1 MAYAGVCLDDLQWK
15 ASRRRSALDGVMREN
30 NAQPK
35 NQASVPTKDQKGKA
49 VFEPNFGKVRG
60 SIWEN
65 QSQKTGKVYYK
76 MSIRRIERDESG
88 DEYLANSFWP
98 EDLKEVA
105 SVATACRIWLQDNTG
120 VFEEQREWKA
130 EKAKRSK
137 KRASKAKTA
146 DSDSPVSE

>member
-1 MAYAGVCLDDLQWK
+1 M
-15 ASRRRSALDGVMREN
+15 
-30 NAQPK
+30 
-35 NQASVPTKDQKGKA
+35 
-49 VFEPNFGKVRG
+49 FEPSFGKVRG

-65 QSQKTGKVYYK
+65 QSLKTGKVYYK
-76 MSIRRIERDESG
+76 VSIRRIEQDESG

-130 EKAKRSK
+130 AKAKRSK
-137 KRASKAKTA
+137 KRASTTKTP

>member
-1 MAYAGVCLDDLQWK
+1 MK
-15 ASRRRSALDGVMREN
+15 ES

-35 NQASVPTKDQKGKA
+35 NQASVPTKDLKGKA
-49 VFEPNFGKVRG
+49 VFEPSFGKVRG
-60 SIWEN
+60 SVWEN
-65 QSQKTGKVYYK
+65 QSQKDGRIYYK
-76 MSIRRIERDESG
+76 TSVRRIERDASG

-98 EDLKEVA
+98 EDLDGLA

-130 EKAKRSK
+130 AKAKRSK
-137 KRASKAKTA
+137 KRASTAKTA

>member
-1 MAYAGVCLDDLQWK
+1 MK
-15 ASRRRSALDGVMREN
+15 ES

-35 NQASVPTKDQKGKA
+35 NQASVPTKDLKGKA
-49 VFEPNFGKVRG
+49 VFEPSFGKVRG
-60 SIWEN
+60 SVWEN
-65 QSQKTGKVYYK
+65 QSQKDGRIYYK
-76 MSIRRIERDESG
+76 TSVRRIERDASG

-98 EDLKEVA
+98 EDLDGLA

-130 EKAKRSK
+130 AKAKRSK
-137 KRASKAKTA
+137 KRDASKAKTP

>member
-1 MAYAGVCLDDLQWK
+1 MK
-15 ASRRRSALDGVMREN
+15 ES

-35 NQASVPTKDQKGKA
+35 KQASVPTKDLKGKA
-49 VFEPNFGKVRG
+49 VFEPSFGKVRG
-60 SIWEN
+60 SVWEN
-65 QSQKTGKVYYK
+65 QSQKDGRIYYK
-76 MSIRRIERDESG
+76 TSVRRIERDASG

-98 EDLKEVA
+98 EDLDGLA

-130 EKAKRSK
+130 AKAKRSK
-137 KRASKAKTA
+137 KRDASKAKTP

>member
-1 MAYAGVCLDDLQWK
+1 
-15 ASRRRSALDGVMREN
+15 MRDN

-35 NQASVPTKDQKGKA
+35 DQASVPTRDQKGKA
-49 VFEPNFGKVRG
+49 VFEPHFGKVRG

-76 MSIRRIERDESG
+76 VSIRRIERDESG

-130 EKAKRSK
+130 AKAKRSK
-137 KRASKAKTA
+137 KRDASKAKTP